1 MTILSIRDVWALEK
15 ATEVEVP
22 ADVMAAAEAALDAY
36 DAGGHASLAQVARAR
51 ELATGLVSKGLV
63 ERLARHFDV
72 IEKGGDR
79 GLPWELHGGDAG
91 RRWALELTK
100 ARVEPDEEPE
110 PERPEPVTDKH
121 AAHRDLRR
129 RLSLIM
135 AAHGE
140 DGVPIEHMR
149 PHVLR
154 HGHQAVALALRDLGA
169 DHVAG
174 RVVAT
179 RKRAPATV
187 APKAKP
193 SPKPKARAKPARVS
207 KAIDATAP
215 ATWRPM
221 RFRGSV

>member
-1 MTILSIRDVWALEK
+1 MTILSIRDVWALER

-22 ADVMAAAEAALDAY
+22 ADVMAAAEAALEAF
-36 DAGGHASLAQVARAR
+36 DAGGQASLAQVARAR
-51 ELATGLVSKGLV
+51 ELATGIVSKSLV
-63 ERLARHFDV
+63 ERLSRHFDV
-72 IEKGGDR
+72 IEKGDR
-79 GLPWELHGGDAG
+79 GLAWELHGGDAG
-91 RRWALELTK
+91 RRWTLELMK
-100 ARVEPDEEPE
+100 AKVEPDEEPE
-110 PERPEPVTDKH
+110 PERPDPVTDKH

-140 DGVPIEHMR
+140 EGVPIEHMR

-174 RVVAT
+174 RVVPM

-187 APKAKP
+187 APKAR
-193 SPKPKARAKPARVS
+193 PKPKPARAKVS
-207 KAIDATAP
+207 KAITPQAP
-215 ATWRPM
+215 STWRPL